1 MNGAPLDGHGP
12 VPRSVAAIY
21 AERVRAHE
29 VAITDIQRVPQL
41 IDDYAKKIDEI
52 GMNPF
57 KEFAY
62 DINSR
67 KAVYLP
73 FPMAYPQRYIID
85 PAIIGTPEADKAK
98 AACKYDAIDLGMQE
112 EMLALKVGAIVRA
125 TGWKPY
131 DTAKIQPYGYDRFAN
146 VITSVEFECIHYG
159 PVWSNRRQAATA
171 LRRQGGEERRVHPV
185 RGSRDGNII
194 RATNLEE
201 IAAKPLRR

>member
-1 MNGAPLDGHGP
+1 M
-12 VPRSVAAIY
+12 RT
-21 AERVRAHE
+21 HE
-29 VAITDIQRVPQL
+29 VAITDIRPVPQL

-73 FPMAYPQRYIID
+73 FPMAYPQRCIIN
-85 PAIIGTPEADKAK
+85 PSIIGTPEADQAK

-112 EMLALKVGAIVRA
+112 EEMLTLKVGAIIWA
-125 TGWKPY
+125 TGLKPY
-131 DTAKIQPYGYDRFAN
+131 DVAKIQPYGYGRFAN
-146 VITSVEFECIHYG
+146 VITSVEFERIHYG
-159 PVWSNRRQAATA
+159 PVRRHRRQAATA

-185 RGSRDGNII
+185 RRF
-194 RATNLEE
+194 A
-201 IAAKPLRR
+201 